1 MTVEEVKE
9 ILPILQ
15 AFVDGKIIQYRG
27 LKGDWVDYGNPE
39 YLSINF
45 LSYSHGYRVKPAP
58 KYRPFK
64 TKEECWKEMHNHS
77 DSGWIKNKNTGNYFK
92 ITSICKVD
100 DETVIVSVD
109 NSEYSLYGV
118 FNAFTFIDDTPF
130 GTKE

>member
-1 MTVEEVKE
+1 
-9 ILPILQ
+9 
-15 AFVDGKIIQYRG
+15 
-27 LKGDWVDYGNPE
+27 
-39 YLSINF
+39 
-45 LSYSHGYRVKPAP
+45 
-58 KYRPFK
+58 
-64 TKEECWKEMHNHS
+64 MHNHS
-77 DSGWIKNKNTGNYFK
+77 DSGWIKNKNTGDYFK